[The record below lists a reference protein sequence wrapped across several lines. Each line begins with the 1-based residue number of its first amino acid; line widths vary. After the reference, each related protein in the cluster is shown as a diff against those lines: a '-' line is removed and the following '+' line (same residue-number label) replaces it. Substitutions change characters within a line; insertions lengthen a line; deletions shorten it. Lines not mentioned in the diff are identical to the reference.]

1 MKKLPRTELE
11 IMKFIWSKKDKVSTK
26 EVANHMEKVLGWKL
40 STTSKTLSRL
50 AKKEFLVTERIGK
63 QSYYT
68 SIVEE
73 DDYLKFETKDFF
85 NYLHGKSLKSI
96 ISTLEESDEITNE
109 DLDDLEKWIKNR

>member
-11 IMKFIWSKKDKVSTK
+11 IMKFIWSRNDTASTK
-26 EVANHMEKVLGWKL
+26 DVAKYMEEVLGWKL

-50 AKKEFLVTERIGK
+50 VKKEFLVTERIGK

-73 DDYLKFETKDFF
+73 NDYLKFETKDFF

-96 ISTLEESDEITNE
+96 LSTLEESDEITDE
-109 DLDDLEKWIKNR
+109 DLDELERWIKNR

>member
-11 IMKFIWSKKDKVSTK
+11 IMKFIWSKKNKVSTK
-26 EVANHMEKVLGWKL
+26 DVAIHMEEALEWKL

-50 AKKEFLVTERIGK
+50 VEKEFLVTEKIGK
-63 QSYYT
+63 QVYYS

-73 DDYLKFETKDFF
+73 SDYLKFETKDFF

-109 DLDDLEKWIKNR
+109 DLDELEKWIKNR